1 MFCESEW
8 WGEDQLF
15 YGVGIHKHFGARKKT
30 GSELIFLKID
40 FKIGFSYS
48 TMLFTNNVNV

>member
-1 MFCESEW
+1 MFCESVW

-15 YGVGIHKHFGARKKT
+15 YGVCTHKHFGARKKT

-40 FKIGFSYS
+40 YKISFPHFY
-48 TMLFTNNVNV
+48 NANHK